1 MSERGSGSSTTS
13 TSAVKPDSRLRRW
26 VSREELSDGEEK
38 EKVGGANRDEEDDDD
53 DEDEEQDGDGEER
66 KLVRTGPLVDWFDVE
81 ALEVTGMDA
90 KFETE
95 EFDLGRMAFLTLQ
108 TFAVVFGDI
117 GLGPLYTFDVM
128 FTKSPIRGEEDVIGA
143 LSLVLY
149 TLILIPL
156 VKYVSIVLWAND
168 DSEGGIFALY
178 SLISRHANISL
189 IPVQFPPDMRM
200 SSLQLRLPSKE
211 LERSI
216 QVKQY
221 LESSSCLKKIVL
233 VIVLFGTAM
242 VLSDGV
248 ITPAMSVVSA
258 VSGLKVG
265 IPDLEQDKVVM
276 ISLAFLVILFSVQK
290 YATSKVGFVIGP
302 ALFLWF
308 CCLGG
313 IGIYNLAK
321 YGITVFKAFNPFYIF
336 LYFKRNSFHAWVAL
350 GGCLL
355 CVTGSEAIFAD
366 LCHFSVRSIQYTLAL
381 FVLPCLLLGYFGQAA
396 FLIANQS
403 TSQQIFFS
411 SIPSGTFW
419 PVLFIANIAA
429 LIASRTMTTATFACI
444 NKSIALGCFPRLK
457 IIHTSRKFMGQIY
470 IPFINWFLMGFCA
483 LFLVSFRSVDDIGIA
498 YGITEVGVMMMTTIL
513 VTIIMVLIW
522 QIKLSVVLLFLSLFI
537 GLELVFFSSLLT
549 SIGGGSWVM
558 LLFSAFLLLVMVVW
572 NYGTKLKYDS
582 EIKQNLSMDLMKK
595 LGCNLGTIRA
605 PGVGLVCCELV
616 KGIPAVF
623 GQFLTTLPAIHSMVV
638 FVSIKYIP
646 VPVVPQTERF
656 LFQRVCPRNYHLFRC
671 IARYGY
677 KDVRK
682 EHHKVFE
689 QLLIEGLEK
698 FIEREVQELFL
709 QSDDDFDS
717 DDIQETTSSTIVTA
731 QNGSFYSLDV
741 PLLSDYQIP
750 QNMSPTSKPSSSISN
765 SQDKG
770 PDYAKNLELERS
782 FIKKAKESGAVYLM
796 SNGRI
801 RATKDSWFLR
811 KLILNYFYGFLR
823 INCRRGITTASIPHG
838 NLLQVRTTYMV

>member
-1 MSERGSGSSTTS
+1 MSERGSTSSSTS
-13 TSAVKPDSRLRRW
+13 VVKLDSSEGRW
-26 VSREELSDGEEK
+26 ISKEELSDGEEK
-38 EKVGGANRDEEDDDD
+38 ENVGANRGEEDDDD
-53 DEDEEQDGDGEER
+53 DDDDDDEGQDAEVHR
-66 KLVRTGPLVDWFDVE
+66 LVRTGPLIDWFDVE

-90 KFETE
+90 KIEDE

-117 GLGPLYTFDVM
+117 GLGPLYTFDVI
-128 FTKSPIRGEEDVIGA
+128 FTKSPIRGDEDVIGA

-149 TLILIPL
+149 TLLLIPL

-168 DSEGGIFALY
+168 DFEGGIFALY
-178 SLISRHANISL
+178 SLISRNANISL
-189 IPVQFPPDMRM
+189 IPIQFPPDTHM
-200 SSLQLRLPSKE
+200 SSFQLKVPSKE

-216 QVKQY
+216 QVKQC
-221 LESSSCLKKIVL
+221 LESSPRLKKAVL

-265 IPDLEQDKVVM
+265 IPDLKQDTVVM
-276 ISLAFLVILFSVQK
+276 ISVAFLVILFSIQK
-290 YATSKVGFVIGP
+290 YATSKMGFAIGP

-321 YGITVFKAFNPFYIF
+321 YGVTVFKAFNPVYIIV
-336 LYFKRNSFHAWVAL
+336 YFKRNSFHSWLAL

-355 CVTGSEAIFAD
+355 CATGSEAIFAD
-366 LCHFSVRSIQYTLAL
+366 LCHFSVRSIQYTFVL
-381 FVLPCLLLGYFGQAA
+381 FVLPCLLLGYLGQAA
-396 FLIANQS
+396 FLLANQ
-403 TSQQIFFS
+403 TSYEHIFFS
-411 SIPSGTFW
+411 SIPGGTFW
-419 PVLFIANIAA
+419 PVLIIANIAA

-470 IPFINWFLMGFCA
+470 IPFINWFLMVFCA

-522 QIKLSVVLLFLSLFI
+522 QINLYMILIFFCLFI
-537 GLELVFFSSLLT
+537 GLELIFFSSLLT
-549 SIGGGSWVM
+549 SIGSGSWVM
-558 LLFSAFLLLVMVVW
+558 LLFSMLLLLVMVVW

-582 EIKQNLSMDLMKK
+582 EIKQMLSMELIKK
-595 LGCNLGTIRA
+595 LGGNLGTIRA
-605 PGVGLVCCELV
+605 PGVGLLCSELV

-623 GQFLTTLPAIHSMVV
+623 GQFLTTLPAIHSIVV

-646 VPVVPQTERF
+646 VPMVPQTERF

-689 QLLIEGLEK
+689 RLLIEGLEK

-717 DDIQETTSSTIVTA
+717 DEIQETSRSTVVTA
-731 QNGSFYSLDV
+731 TNGSFYSLDV
-741 PLLSDYQIP
+741 PLLSDYQV
-750 QNMSPTSKPSSSISN
+750 PTNLNYNSKPSSSISS
-765 SQDKG
+765 SQDKT

-782 FIKKAKESGAVYLM
+782 FIKKAKELGAVYLL

-801 RATKDSWFLR
+801 RATKESWFFR
-811 KLILNYFYGFLR
+811 KLILNYFYTFLR
-823 INCRRGITTASIPHG
+823 NNCGRGITTVSIPHG